1 MLQLPLSPHSC
12 PPPLMGIFRPCP
24 KSNFRH
30 LDFPCFR
37 LAPGQDLIWFES
49 TTLGFQIHSKE
60 FPTRFQ
66 KCRGV
71 PALIT
76 PITFTSLSCTRR
88 WHEEKVSWCTERQA
102 CSLMSCAVRPAG
114 DRQPAHGAQLSKS
127 TNATRS
133 RKCLCDPVGQSCS
146 HLLDLPRHKAS
157 GSRCESSF
165 YSFSSS
171 LRVYLHYLPKRRSE
185 SEG

>member
-102 CSLMSCAVRPAG
+102 CSLLSCAVRPAG
-114 DRQPAHGAQLSKS
+114 SVAHHTAPSS
-127 TNATRS
+127 PS
-133 RKCLCDPVGQSCS
+133 
-146 HLLDLPRHKAS
+146 LLTPLGHESAS
-157 GSRCESSF
+157 VTQWDKVARTC
-165 YSFSSS
+165 
-171 LRVYLHYLPKRRSE
+171 
-185 SEG
+185 

>member
-1 MLQLPLSPHSC
+1 MASLHVPVASLVDHFRESSTTVVLQLPLSPHSC

-76 PITFTSLSCTRR
+76 PITFTTSLSCTRR
-88 WHEEKVSWCTERQA
+88 GHEEKVSWCTEERQA
-102 CSLMSCAVRPAG
+102 CSLMSCA
-114 DRQPAHGAQLSKS
+114 
-127 TNATRS
+127 
-133 RKCLCDPVGQSCS
+133 LCA
-146 HLLDLPRHKAS
+146 LLVLWHTKHTAP
-157 GSRCESSF
+157 SSP
-165 YSFSSS
+165 S
-171 LRVYLHYLPKRRSE
+171 LLTPLGHERACV
-185 SEG
+185 

>member
-66 KCRGV
+66 KCRGGRRS
-71 PALIT
+71 LIT
-76 PITFTSLSCTRR
+76 PITFTTSLSCTRR
-88 WHEEKVSWCTERQA
+88 HEEKVSWCTEEA
-102 CSLMSCAVRPAG
+102 GLLAHELCTVRPAG
-114 DRQPAHGAQLSKS
+114 DRHTKHTAPSS
-127 TNATRS
+127 PS
-133 RKCLCDPVGQSCS
+133 
-146 HLLDLPRHKAS
+146 LLTPLGHESAS
-157 GSRCESSF
+157 VTQWDKVARTC
-165 YSFSSS
+165 
-171 LRVYLHYLPKRRSE
+171 
-185 SEG
+185 

>member
-60 FPTRFQ
+60 VPSRFQ

-71 PALIT
+71 SALIT
-76 PITFTSLSCTRR
+76 PITFTTSLSCTRR
-88 WHEEKVSWCTERQA
+88 WHEEKVSWCTEEA
-102 CSLMSCAVRPAG
+102 GLLAHELCSAPCWFCGTR
-114 DRQPAHGAQLSKS
+114 HGAQLSKS

-133 RKCLCDPVGQSCS
+133 RSCFCVPGGNKVARLC
-146 HLLDLPRHKAS
+146 
-157 GSRCESSF
+157 
-165 YSFSSS
+165 
-171 LRVYLHYLPKRRSE
+171 
-185 SEG
+185 

>member
-66 KCRGV
+66 KCRGG
-71 PALIT
+71 PRSLIT

-88 WHEEKVSWCTERQA
+88 WHEEKSILVHGEAGLLAHELCT
-102 CSLMSCAVRPAG
+102 VRPAG

-157 GSRCESSF
+157 G
-165 YSFSSS
+165 
-171 LRVYLHYLPKRRSE
+171 
-185 SEG
+185 